1 MATRRAEAT
10 VMLRSARKR
19 EPRLARRPWT
29 KFERRV
35 VLHGFFGR
43 SLIAIEPAICFVVF
57 GALTAGL
64 IFFPLSPDAR
74 LTRWES
80 AIIIAPIFGFA
91 ALCFLIYA
99 VAVMVAPVRALFHTF
114 SPIFVVDGYVRH
126 RRPDRH
132 SGFDSNGYI
141 AVLNEERRAIAE
153 WPSVGETELNDA
165 LRPAWVEF
173 SFYGGIHRID
183 GKSTGV
189 IPDTYPRLGV
199 GGNYAPRL

>member
-1 MATRRAEAT
+1 MP
-10 VMLRSARKR
+10 RSVR
-19 EPRLARRPWT
+19 ERELRLARRPWT
-29 KFERRV
+29 KSERRV

-64 IFFPLSPDAR
+64 CFFPLSPDAR

-99 VAVMVAPVRALFHTF
+99 VAVMVAPVRALYHTF

-132 SGFDSNGYI
+132 SEFNSNGYL
-141 AVLNEERRAIAE
+141 AVLNEERRTIAE
-153 WPSVGETELNDA
+153 WPSAGETALNDA
-165 LRPAWVEF
+165 VRPAWVEF

-199 GGNYAPRL
+199 GGNYAPRR